1 VRRSLGACAA
11 LVLPA
16 LAQAA
21 AYDIESRTEVQAY
34 TLGAWNPDSGRAL
47 QRRRLVEVL
56 DLAGF
61 EIVAGQDAG
70 LSLQLRVDADFSV
83 AEREASGLDGV
94 RRSALQIVSGRL
106 HWNGVGGG
114 RVDLEA
120 GRITA
125 LDPVSFFRFDGG
137 RVTVRPL
144 PWLALAA
151 FGGLRVTGASWLGSP
166 RFSPDGG
173 RDSDRIRIRDGLPL
187 LPCPGVGTRLCADDT
202 LDDLAPT
209 FGARLSLLQLPGG
222 SFSGA
227 DLEYRRTLRAGQI
240 IEEKASG
247 GARFRRGAWRAEAG
261 AEWDLY
267 VQRLSALRA
276 ALRWAP
282 LPWLSLAA
290 EGIHSHATF
299 SADSIWNLYDT
310 APTREARLRAD
321 LAPPGWPVR
330 LWAAGGAKQFLAT
343 SYGRASFGD
352 EGGYAPF
359 GALGLGGALGA
370 TSLSADATVRGGV
383 EGRQAWVSLV
393 ARRGFLGWLEVEGR
407 GTLASIED
415 AVAPKNGGTFPALA
429 LLLTGR
435 LERRA
440 QLSLLLED
448 SAPRWERNDLR
459 FFAFLTLG
467 AGWDSRMA
475 R

>member
-1 VRRSLGACAA
+1 VF
-11 LVLPA
+11 PA

-34 TLGAWNPDSGRAL
+34 TIGAWNPDSGRAL

-61 EIVAGQDAG
+61 EVVPGEDAG

-83 AEREASGLDGV
+83 AEREVAGLQGV
-94 RRSALQIVSGRL
+94 RRSALQVVSGRL
-106 HWNGVGGG
+106 HWNGLGGG
-114 RVDLEA
+114 RVDLEL

-125 LDPVSFFRFDGG
+125 LDPISFFRFDGA
-137 RVTVRPL
+137 RATVRPVS
-144 PWLALAA
+144 WLALSA
-151 FGGLRVTGASWLGSP
+151 FGGLRVTGSSWLGSP
-166 RFSPDGG
+166 AFSPDGV
-173 RDSDRIRIRDGLPL
+173 RDSDRIRIRDALPPL
-187 LPCPGVGTRLCADDT
+187 IPCPGLDGRLCGDAS

-209 FGARLSLLQLPGG
+209 FGARLSLLRLPGAT
-222 SFSGA
+222 FSGA
-227 DLEYRRTLRAGQI
+227 DLEYRRTLRGGRV
-240 IEEKASG
+240 IEEKAAG
-247 GARFRRGAWRAEAG
+247 GARFRRGPWGAEAG

-267 VQRLSALRA
+267 VQRLTALRA

-282 LPWLSLAA
+282 LAWLSLSA
-290 EGIHSHATF
+290 EGLHSHPTF

-310 APTREARLRAD
+310 APTREGRLRAD
-321 LAPPGWPVR
+321 VAPEGWPLR
-330 LWAAGGAKQFLAT
+330 LWAAGGTKRFEAT
-343 SYGRASFGD
+343 GFGTATFGD
-352 EGGYAPF
+352 RGGWAPF
-359 GALGLGGALGA
+359 GAAGLSGALGA

-383 EGRQAWVSLV
+383 EGRQAGVSLV
-393 ARRGFLGWLEVEGR
+393 ARRALLRWLEAEAR

-415 AVAPKNGGTFPALA
+415 AVAGKNSGTFPALA

-448 SAPRWERNDLR
+448 SAPRWERNDVR
-459 FFAFLTLG
+459 FFAYLTLG
-467 AGWDSRMA
+467 ADWDSRMA